1 MNKRETAASIMPKL
15 KSIRH
20 ELNLIISPSALAGVE
35 KSADALELASFVFS
49 LMKMVDKVEELTEE
63 VEELGDLAGF
73 HANNK

>member
-1 MNKRETAASIMPKL
+1 MPKL
-15 KSIRH
+15 KSIKQ

-35 KSADALELASFVFS
+35 NSTDGLELASFVFS
-49 LMKMVDKVEELTEE
+49 LMEMVDKVEELTKE